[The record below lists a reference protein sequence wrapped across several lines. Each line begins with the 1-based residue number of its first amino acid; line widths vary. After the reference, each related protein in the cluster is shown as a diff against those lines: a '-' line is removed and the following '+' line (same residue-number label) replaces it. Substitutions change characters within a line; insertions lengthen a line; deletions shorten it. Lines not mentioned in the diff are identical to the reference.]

1 MWTAEFLTIAG
12 MSFLFAGFVKGVI
25 GIGMPTIVIALL
37 ATTLDLKIGLALIL
51 VPTFATNVWQSLA
64 GGAFIASVRRLWS
77 FLAAACIGIWLG
89 VGVLAQSD
97 AGLLSGFFGILLFLY
112 AAVSLVTPQIPSP
125 GRYETLLSP
134 PIGAASGFVA
144 GMMGSF
150 VIPGA
155 LYLQALGL
163 PRETFIQAMGIA
175 FVTVTL
181 ALGVALAG
189 HALVPARLGLIS
201 AAAVLPAFAGMAA
214 GQALRRRIPEDRFR
228 RVFFAGMLV
237 LGVYMAGRAFVW

>member
-12 MSFLFAGFVKGVI
+12 MAFLFAGFVKGVI

-51 VPTFATNVWQSLA
+51 VPALATNLWQSVA
-64 GGAFIASVRRLWS
+64 GGAFVASMRRLWS
-77 FLAAACIGIWLG
+77 FLGGACVGIWFG
-89 VGVLAQSD
+89 VGVLAESD
-97 AGLLSGFFGILLFLY
+97 AALLSGFFGILLCLY
-112 AAVSLVTPQIPSP
+112 AAVSLLTPQIPSP
-125 GRYETLLSP
+125 GRFERLLSP
-134 PIGAASGFVA
+134 PVGAVSGLVA

-163 PRETFIQAMGIA
+163 PRETFIQAMGIT

-181 ALGVALAG
+181 ALGVALVG
-189 HALVPARLGLIS
+189 HGLMPVRLGLIS
-201 AAAVLPAFAGMAA
+201 AAAVLPALVGMAA
-214 GQALRRRIPEDRFR
+214 GQALRRRITEETFR
-228 RVFFAGMLV
+228 RIFFGGMLV
-237 LGVYMAGRAFVW
+237 VGLYMAERAFI